1 MSCHTNYIRKRLQ
14 NGIYV
19 IICNTK
25 YHVTIRNTENSEVVY
40 ITGKNFI
47 LVDDCSNKCKN
58 YSCNLNFFIAEAEQA
73 RDALNGR
80 YFGGRMVRAALYDQT
95 LFDHSDFS
103 G

>member
-1 MSCHTNYIRKRLQ
+1 MHFS
-14 NGIYV
+14 
-19 IICNTK
+19 
-25 YHVTIRNTENSEVVY
+25 
-40 ITGKNFI
+40 
-47 LVDDCSNKCKN
+47 
-58 YSCNLNFFIAEAEQA
+58 EAERA